1 MFDWFGDDHDEEGEE
16 RMSEERKE
24 EINDILDS
32 YEQRFDAEIGG
43 ETGRVASRDYQ
54 AYQEAEE
61 EARKT
66 TWYEKL
72 VNRISFF
79 RYEFDDLEEEH
90 RDALRLIDYDLEPHQ
105 IVPAALV
112 VAAVTAVMV
121 TPVLLAELPTLFKI
135 FAVSVPLGMFYYIAK
150 YPQLKARQ
158 KVVRSSENLI
168 LAILYMVIYM
178 RSTPNLEGALIFA
191 SRHLEGPVSKDLKLL
206 LWRLDV
212 REYTTVREALA
223 DYINRWRPYNQG
235 FVQALNLIK
244 SATAE
249 AKKSKR
255 NAVLAEAI
263 DTLLEDTQDRMDEF
277 AHQLKMPVMALYAIG
292 ILLPVLAIILFPM
305 IAAFMG
311 GGGMAVYLALLYN
324 IIIPVTVYVLMKNLL
339 ISRPLSLSS
348 QTGQLME
355 THPGMVTVSVL
366 DRDFRFNVAFI
377 SIPLFI
383 VLAAWPLPH
392 YYQAI
397 IAGSGIPIAPDT
409 VTFFRELLLVLAVS
423 FPIGVHLVGGY
434 RSVVRKQEQL
444 QSMEDE
450 FPEVL
455 FELAN
460 ALDRGKPV
468 ELAVEDVAREEKRL
482 DISDMFA
489 ALSHN
494 MRERGMTFHDA
505 LFDAEYGAMRQ
516 YPSKLMQTV
525 MEVLSESTGKGPAVA
540 ASAASSISEYLQR
553 IKETQKR
560 LEELIEDT
568 LSSVQFLGYIL
579 APVIAGVAVGLGGVI
594 SLAFDTIQQVAGAA
608 QPGNA
613 TGNATTPGGGFGG
626 DTSLVGIFEIHD
638 AIPPGILQLVVGLY
652 LIQISFII
660 GTMYVRLEEGRN
672 PAKRNVMIGKLLL
685 VAIPLYTLVT
695 LILIVVFG
703 SMIQGIG
710 G

>member
-1 MFDWFGDDHDEEGEE
+1 MFDWFGDDDENREE
-16 RMSEERKE
+16 RMDEERRE
-24 EINDILDS
+24 EINDILNS
-32 YEQRFDAEIGG
+32 YEQRFDEDLGG
-43 ETGRVASRDYQ
+43 DTGRERVASRDYQ
-54 AYQEAEE
+54 AYKEAER
-61 EARKT
+61 EAQKT

-79 RYEFDDLEEEH
+79 RYEFDDLEQEH
-90 RDALRLIDYDLEPHQ
+90 RNALRLIDYDLAPDQ

-112 VAAVTAVMV
+112 VAVVTAITV
-121 TPVLLAELPTLFKI
+121 TPVLLADLSMLFKV
-135 FAVSVPLGMFYYIAK
+135 FAVSVPLGMFYYISK

-178 RSTPNLEGALIFA
+178 RSTPNLEGAIIFA
-191 SRHLEGPVSKDLKLL
+191 SRHLEGPVAKDLKLM

-223 DYINRWRPYNQG
+223 DYIDRWRPYNQG

-249 AKKSKR
+249 AKQQKR
-255 NAVLAEAI
+255 NEVLTEAI
-263 DTLLEDTQDRMDEF
+263 ETLLEDTQDRMDEF

-305 IAAFMG
+305 VAAFMG
-311 GGGMAVYLALLYN
+311 GGSMAIYLALLYN
-324 IIIPVTVYVLMKNLL
+324 LIIPLTVYLLMKNLL

-348 QTGQLME
+348 RTGKLME
-355 THPGMVTVSVL
+355 THPGTVEVSVL
-366 DRDFRFNVAFI
+366 DRDVRFNVAFL
-377 SIPLFI
+377 SIPLFL
-383 VLAAWPLPH
+383 VMAAWPAPH
-392 YYQAI
+392 YYQAFV
-397 IAGSGIPIAPDT
+397 AGGGMPIAPDV
-409 VTFFRELLLVLAVS
+409 VTFFRELMMVLAVS
-423 FPIGVHLVGGY
+423 VPVGVHLAAGY
-434 RSVVRKQEQL
+434 ISVVRNQEKIQT
-444 QSMEDE
+444 MEDE

-460 ALDRGKPV
+460 ALERGKPV

-505 LFDAEYGAMRQ
+505 LFDSEYGAMRQ

-525 MEVLSESTGKGPAVA
+525 MEVLSESAEKGPGVA

-594 SLAFDTIQQVAGAA
+594 SLAFDTIQQVAGSA
-608 QPGNA
+608 QPPNA
-613 TGNATTPGGGFGG
+613 TGPGGGAGFGG
-626 DTSLVGIFEIHD
+626 ETGLLSIFQIHD
-638 AIPPGILQLVVGLY
+638 AIPPGVLQLVVGLY

-660 GTMYVRLEEGRN
+660 GTMYVRLADGRN

-703 SMIQGIG
+703 SMIKGVAP
-710 G
+710 